1 MNTDQIKKHIVS
13 FSGGRTSAY
22 LLNLFKDDKNA
33 VFIFCDTGAEHPNT
47 YKFIKQCVKHFDID
61 LICLKTV
68 VNPQKGVGVR
78 YRVVNIDSIGWDLSM
93 FADIS
98 KKYGAPFNPG
108 GTHCTQHLKTIP
120 FYKYCDDN
128 FGKDN
133 YITWLGIR
141 IDEIRRLKPKKGV
154 KYLAEISQM
163 DKNGIL
169 GFWRDMPFNLDL
181 DEWLGNCVFCIKKPV
196 NRVALATLSEP
207 KLAKEF
213 NQMLIDNDSNEDLK
227 GAIYRGKVG
236 LDGIAKLFDGYDK
249 EKILSTTRIRRG
261 CSAEQGES
269 CEVFGCQ
276 TDMFEEQK

>member
-1 MNTDQIKKHIVS
+1 MKTIIS

-22 LLNLFKDDKNA
+22 LVNLFKDDPNA
-33 VFIFCDTGAEHPNT
+33 HFIFCDTGAEHPNT
-47 YKFIKQCVKHFDID
+47 YKFIKQCVKHFNID
-61 LICLKTV
+61 LICLKSV
-68 VNPQKGVGVR
+68 VSQKKGVGVT
-78 YRVVNIDSIGWDLSM
+78 YKVVSVDSIGWDLSM
-93 FADIS
+93 FSDIS

-108 GTHCTQHLKTIP
+108 GEHCTQHLKTIP

-128 FGKDN
+128 FGKN
-133 YITWLGIR
+133 KYKTFLGIR
-141 IDEIRRLKPKKGV
+141 IDETRRLKPKKGI

-169 GFWRDMPFNLDL
+169 GWWSQMPFNLEL

-207 KLAKEF
+207 ELAKEF
-213 NQMLIDNDSNEDLK
+213 NEMLMQSDSNEKLK
-227 GAIYRGKVG
+227 GAIYRGKLG

-249 EKILSTTRIRRG
+249 EKIINTTRIRRDCG
-261 CSAEQGES
+261 TSQGES

-276 TDMFEEQK
+276 TDMFKNNTIK